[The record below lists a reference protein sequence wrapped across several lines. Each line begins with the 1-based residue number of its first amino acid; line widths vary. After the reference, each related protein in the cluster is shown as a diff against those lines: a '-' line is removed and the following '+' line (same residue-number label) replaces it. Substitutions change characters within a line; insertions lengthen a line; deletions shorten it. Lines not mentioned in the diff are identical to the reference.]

1 MTTVS
6 ISLEP
11 QFRDLEACVRDFSV
25 ANHRQSVGVLRQL
38 VYVLD
43 EPPLATFLEA
53 VLPRVDFQEWIAQ
66 NKNVSGNYGGGVLNW
81 PAPRA
86 ERVALQTGLCRA
98 IASGDLNFLGFIHE
112 YFYTGPQ
119 IDGIIQRFTEAL
131 LWPLARDIR
140 RLAEQRPVDAV
151 LSTLLGSVENTGDA
165 VLDGLL
171 KDSVAKFKDP
181 SPKQRL
187 EATQV
192 LWDAWERLKSLAD
205 PDDKQKSAKQLLDSA
220 SSDVNMRA
228 VLESEAR
235 ELTKIGNQFH
245 IRHFE
250 ANKTAIENPDHVEY
264 LFHRMYAFVQM
275 LLKARS

>member
-6 ISLEP
+6 NSLEP

-25 ANHRQSVGVLRQL
+25 ANHRQSVGVLKQL

-43 EPPLATFLEA
+43 EPPLATFLEV

-119 IDGIIQRFTEAL
+119 IDGIIQRFTETL

-140 RLAEQRPVDAV
+140 RLADQRPVDAV

-264 LFHRMYAFVQM
+264 LFHRMYSFVQM

>member
-1 MTTVS
+1 MTSVS

-25 ANHRQSVGVLRQL
+25 AHHRQSVGVLRHL

-119 IDGIIQRFTEAL
+119 IDGIIQRFTETL

-205 PDDKQKSAKQLLDSA
+205 PDDKQKSAKQLLDRA

-275 LLKARS
+275 LLKARG